1 MIALTLSEIA
11 SVVGGEVVDD
21 PHGVVVRGAA
31 SVDSREVEPDGLF
44 AAFVGE
50 RSDGHDFAGA
60 AVAAGA
66 AAVLGSRATGHP
78 TVLVEDPQAALG
90 ALAHHVLG
98 RLPDVTVLAVTGS
111 QGKTSTKDLL
121 AGVLAAHSGPEG
133 TVATRGSFNNELGLP
148 LTVLRAGPATRFLL
162 LEMGARGIG
171 HLRELCGIARP
182 DVSLVLNVG
191 KAHLGEFGTQDDI
204 ATAKGELVEALEPD
218 GVAVLN
224 ADDPRVA
231 AMAARTRGRV
241 TTFGRAPD
249 APGGAPTV
257 GYADVRLDAEG
268 RPSFS
273 LVTGEHRVPVTLQ
286 LVGAHHVPNAA
297 AAVAAATAV
306 GIGLEEAAA
315 SLATVSTLSR
325 WRMEVVRRA
334 DGLVVV
340 NDAYNANPDSVRAAL
355 EALVAIGAGGSTRR
369 RVAVLGEMKE
379 LGASADAEHA
389 EVGRLARSLGVDV
402 LLAVGHA
409 ARPALTGFEQ
419 AHGDDGEDGMAGQP
433 DLVRSPRAVAAA
445 DNEAAVR
452 WLGEHLRADDVVLVK
467 ASRGARLDEVAAA
480 LLADPGP
487 DARPATSDHPGVGA

>member
-1 MIALTLSEIA
+1 MIALTLPEIA
-11 SVVGGEVVDD
+11 AVVGGEVVDD
-21 PHGVVVRGAA
+21 PDGVVVRGAA
-31 SVDSREVEPDGLF
+31 SVDSREIEPDGLF

-121 AGVLAAHSGPEG
+121 AGVLAAHAE

-148 LTVLRAGPATRFLL
+148 LTVLRAGTGTRFLL

-171 HLRELCGIARP
+171 HLRELCAIARP

-204 ATAKGELVEALEPD
+204 ATAKGELVEALTPD

-231 AMAARTRGRV
+231 AMAARTAGRV
-241 TTFGRAPD
+241 VTFGTLGSTLPTDEVPTDVVAAAFARD
-249 APGGAPTV
+249 APTV

-268 RPSFS
+268 RPTFA
-273 LVTGEHRVPVTLQ
+273 LVVEWRRVPVTLQ

-297 AAVAAATAV
+297 AAVAAAAAV

-315 SLATVSTLSR
+315 SLAGVSTVSR
-325 WRMEVVRRA
+325 WRMEVARRA
-334 DGLVVV
+334 DGVVVV
-340 NDAYNANPDSVRAAL
+340 NDAYNANPDSMRAAL
-355 EALVAIGAGGSTRR
+355 EALVSIGAGGSARR

-402 LLAVGHA
+402 LLAVGEA
-409 ARPALTGFEQ
+409 ARPALTGFD
-419 AHGDDGEDGMAGQP
+419 ATHGDDGEDGMAGQS
-433 DLVRSPRAVAAA
+433 DQVRAVAAA

-480 LLADPGP
+480 LLAD
-487 DARPATSDHPGVGA
+487 DRGVGA